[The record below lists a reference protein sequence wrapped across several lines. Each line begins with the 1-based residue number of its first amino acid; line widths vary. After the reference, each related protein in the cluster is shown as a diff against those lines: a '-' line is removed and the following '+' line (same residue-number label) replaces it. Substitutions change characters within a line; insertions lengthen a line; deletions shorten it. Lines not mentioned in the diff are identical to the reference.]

1 MARARKAIDMVVPVA
16 VPAGVDDPGAMTSP
30 GDGDTDAHVP
40 PSFDEVATEL
50 VRGLA
55 PVIVSEMDSDGRT
68 TAISGALLDR
78 LGYPEEWFLG
88 KTISDISDDST
99 TRDVVDRVLAGEEVR
114 TTVSL
119 NRRPWLV
126 WMRPVRAAD
135 GTVEGAVSVMT
146 YAEDSRAQQELVAQ
160 EHLNRQFE
168 AVIELSQDFI
178 AIVDLDRR
186 ITYLNRAGR
195 EMVGLTEQDE
205 VIGMSSDDLLPP
217 DGVQRTRDE
226 EARFLTEGHWQGV
239 SSLRHVRTGEVIPVS
254 AQTFLVSRSLDGRP
268 LAVASVRRDLRAEQ
282 AAKRVITLRIQE
294 QRALAELGRQAVS
307 LPLAALLVEG
317 VELVAARYRSMVAGV
332 MQRTDDGTA
341 GWSPALGRSGSTCAS
356 RPSRTRSPAAPCS
369 RTSRCTPRT
378 WSPMPASRTRTH
390 RAVRGSQRAV
400 LPDPGGR
407 RPLGRGGRL
416 RLRGA
421 PVERRRPR
429 LPGVGDGRDRGRRTP
444 RRPGVAAP
452 APGAARPADRA
463 AQPGAGHGPGRH
475 RAGAVR
481 AARLDAGGA
490 DARRRRLQVRQRR
503 ARAPRRRRAAHRA
516 GPAPRGGGARGGH
529 RRAAGRRRVRGGL
542 RGRRERGRG
551 RVRRRGA
558 AGGLRGRPPGGRPPA
573 ERVRVRRGRTR
584 GGRRGHHDRDAR
596 RGRHRDVP
604 RQARPA
610 RHLPDLRRGD
620 AR

>member
-1 MARARKAIDMVVPVA
+1 
-16 VPAGVDDPGAMTSP
+16 MTSP

-332 MQRTDDGTA
+332 MQRTDDGHSRMVA
-341 GWSPALGRSGSTCAS
+341 CS
-356 RPSRTRSPAAPCS
+356 RPEWLDVRIPTEPDSLTGRALLENEPVHTQDVVADARFPHQDPTERYGVRSALCYPIPGADGPWGVVGVSGFEAH
-369 RTSRCTPRT
+369 R
-378 WSPMPASRTRTH
+378 WSDDDLAFLESVTAVIGA
-390 RAVRGSQRAV
+390 AVRRDDLEWQLQHQALHDPLTGLPNRALV
-400 LPDPGGR
+400 MDRVDTAL
-407 RPLGRGGRL
+407 
-416 RLRGA
+416 A
-421 PVERRRPR
+421 RPR
-429 LPGVGDGRDRGRRTP
+429 
-444 RRPGVAAP
+444 
-452 APGAARPADRA
+452 GAARCWRC
-463 AQPGAGHGPGRH
+463 
-475 RAGAVR
+475 
-481 AARLDAGGA
+481 
-490 DARRRRLQVRQRR
+490 
-503 ARAPRRRRAAHRA
+503 
-516 GPAPRGGGARGGH
+516 
-529 RRAAGRRRVRGGL
+529 
-542 RGRRERGRG
+542 
-551 RVRRRGA
+551 
-558 AGGLRGRPPGGRPPA
+558 
-573 ERVRVRRGRTR
+573 
-584 GGRRGHHDRDAR
+584 
-596 RGRHRDVP
+596 
-604 RQARPA
+604 
-610 RHLPDLRRGD
+610 
-620 AR
+620 